1 MAQEP
6 PKPPRL
12 DAGAPSRPQLAEP
25 SAPAP
30 RPVEKQLTSPGVRI
44 PAAPRKAHPSPPTPA
59 PTPTPA
65 VAAPR
70 PAESEPAGGPAFF
83 AAAELRA
90 GSMDELDYFQLF
102 GLPTTATPREIKE
115 AYYRESR
122 LYHPDRFA
130 VLPDAKLK
138 EVLGSVYK
146 RITEAYVVLRDDRK
160 RAKYLA
166 DIAGPER
173 EKKLRYTEAS
183 DQEQKAEAK
192 KAVEEQV
199 GTTPKGREC
208 FRNGMRELEARRFD
222 AALRQFKMALMY
234 EPSNARYKE
243 KAQEAEAQWQ
253 KTRPKNDFRI
263 R

>member
-6 PKPPRL
+6 PRPPGP
-12 DAGAPSRPQLAEP
+12 GAPQRPQQPARP
-25 SAPAP
+25 SAPPQLLRAP
-30 RPVEKQLTSPGVRI
+30 RPD
-44 PAAPRKAHPSPPTPA
+44 
-59 PTPTPA
+59 
-65 VAAPR
+65 APR
-70 PAESEPAGGPAFF
+70 PAQAEPTDGPAFF

-102 GLPTTATPREIKE
+102 GLPIAATPRDIKD

-138 EVLGSVYK
+138 GTLGAVYK
-146 RITEAYVVLRDDRK
+146 RVNEAYVVLRDDRK

-166 DIAGPER
+166 DLSGPER
-173 EKKLRYTEAS
+173 GKKLRYTEAS

-199 GTTPKGREC
+199 GITPKGREC
-208 FRNGMRELEARRFD
+208 YRNGMRELEGKRFD

-243 KAQEAEAQWQ
+243 KAQEAESQWQ
-253 KTRPKNDFRI
+253 KSRPKDDFRI